1 MNDQFF
7 SQWPDNYGKGSLPKP
22 YTQRAGKALK
32 WARHNA
38 LPLIGIVVGLVLA

>member
-7 SQWPDNYGKGSLPKP
+7 SQWPDNYGKGSLPAP
-22 YTQRAGKALK
+22 YTQKTKKAVE

-38 LPLIGIVVGLVLA
+38 LPLIGIAIGLVI